1 MTDRN
6 FMVKEAAVAYGKN
19 ALTPLE
25 LVYSKNKFDST
36 LQRLTIIK
44 SVRSGV
50 TQAQFKL
57 FLKEFGFSMKEMTEI
72 LPASY
77 SSLSKLSIYD
87 KDTSE
92 RIIELSMLFKLGIE
106 VFGSITKF
114 TTWLRNSSN
123 HLGGTT
129 PFSLLDTSIGFSLV
143 SEELRRIEYSFVA

>member
-1 MTDRN
+1 MKESK
-6 FMVKEAAVAYGKN
+6 FLLKEAAAAYGKD

-50 TQAQFKL
+50 TQAEFKL
-57 FLKEFGFSMKEMTEI
+57 FLKEFGFTMKEMTEI

-77 SSLSKLSIYD
+77 SSLTKLPIYD

-92 RIIELSMLFKLGIE
+92 RILELSILFKLGLN
-106 VFGSITKF
+106 VFGSKGKF
-114 TTWLRNSSN
+114 SAWLRKSSN
-123 HLGGTT
+123 QLGGTS

-143 SEELRRIEYSFVA
+143 SEELYRIEYSFVA